1 MYMNIQLQDLT
12 VTIMGTS
19 RYNGGRYD
27 IARVETLLVT
37 TEPIPTEISWFVPAG
52 VSIPNEVLALFN
64 ATGLKMQATLEENVL
79 AGTEDIGQQAQQ
91 GDLQEVEI
99 DAAKLLMRAVLKKTT
114 LIPLPDSPN
123 TYHLSY
129 EHKVYPVQD
138 NPSAFDF
145 RITLPFDGLV
155 LSTSGGRVQ
164 VSVLCPIGAQI
175 DPNATLGRDDQ
186 GQEIAEQVVHLAN
199 TNRFAVN
206 FGYQIDP
213 EFIIR
218 YQY

>member
-1 MYMNIQLQDLT
+1 MNIQLQDLT

-27 IARVETLLVT
+27 MARVETLLVT
-37 TEPIPTEISWFVPAG
+37 TEPIPTEMSWYVPAG

-64 ATGLKMQATLEENVL
+64 ATGLKMQPTLEENVL
-79 AGTEDIGQQAQQ
+79 AGTDDIREQAQQ
-91 GDLQEVEI
+91 GELQEVQM
-99 DAAKLLMRAVLKKTT
+99 DAAKFLMRAVLKKTI
-114 LIPLPDSPN
+114 LVPLPDSPN

-129 EHKVYPVQD
+129 EHKVYPVKD

-145 RITLPFDGLV
+145 RITLPFDGLI
-155 LSTSGGRVQ
+155 LNPSGGRVQ

-175 DPNATLGRDDQ
+175 DPNETLGIDDH